1 MFLIDDSGKPPLNA
15 VYFAHAGVKGM
26 KWGVRKA
33 EDRRGIFKKT
43 RTNIGVARKAAS
55 PRRKVAIGLAAVTA
69 TIVAGRVAPLPA
81 SRTIAIGAAVGAL
94 LMAREGRRAVK
105 AQGHSG

>member
-1 MFLIDDSGKPPLNA
+1 MLLEYEKPPLAA

-43 RTNIGVARKAAS
+43 RTNIGIGRKAA
-55 PRRKVAIGLAAVTA
+55 PTRRKVAIGVAAVAA
-69 TIVAGRVAPLPA
+69 TIVAGKVAPLSA
-81 SRTIAIGAAVGAL
+81 SRTIAIGAATAAL

-105 AQGHSG
+105 REGG